1 MFSLELSIILK
12 KTVTHAQGF
21 STTTPP
27 PDFALDS
34 YYTMSSKY
42 TGTVVQLSFDID
54 TGGFSAIDTGGFSA
68 QQLARHR
75 GISTAS

>member
-1 MFSLELSIILK
+1 
-12 KTVTHAQGF
+12 
-21 STTTPP
+21 
-27 PDFALDS
+27 
-34 YYTMSSKY
+34 MSSKY

-75 GISTAS
+75 GISTASWLHEHFVANVPFLQFPPSLGKRHLLRNQC